1 MLGELRLD
9 TMKIHIYDSFLEG
22 HFYDRLVQQGH
33 IQTFKKQVVAL
44 LDSINYWQNR
54 GIPRIDVDLEFI
66 METWVPQQSGPLGD
80 CAVWSCLLLE
90 YAISGVRVPAFGS
103 QAFANYNALP
113 LYAHL
118 VSYVLFGNQI
128 PPIDLGHGEK
138 PWSSITH
145 GLRFPVNGLRFPY
158 AANVIDKTRQDTIEY
173 VRVASKLQLSFK
185 LFNIA
190 SNLCSHV
197 TDDY

>member
-9 TMKIHIYDSFLEG
+9 TMNIHIYDSFLQG

-33 IQTFKKQVVAL
+33 IQNFKKQVVAL

-80 CAVWSCLLLE
+80 CAVWYCLLL
-90 YAISGVRVPAFGS
+90 RAFGS

-128 PPIDLGHGEK
+128 PPIILGHGEK

-145 GLRFPVNGLRFPY
+145 GLRFPLDGLRFLY
-158 AANVIDKTRQDTIEY
+158 AENVVDKTRQDTID
-173 VRVASKLQLSFK
+173 
-185 LFNIA
+185 
-190 SNLCSHV
+190 HV

>member
-90 YAISGVRVPAFGS
+90 YAISGVRVPVQGTITQLGGFVNVWVVFIG
-103 QAFANYNALP
+103 LP
-113 LYAHL
+113 
-118 VSYVLFGNQI
+118 VQ
-128 PPIDLGHGEK
+128 
-138 PWSSITH
+138 
-145 GLRFPVNGLRFPY
+145 
-158 AANVIDKTRQDTIEY
+158 VIIRRIM
-173 VRVASKLQLSFK
+173 
-185 LFNIA
+185 
-190 SNLCSHV
+190 
-197 TDDY
+197 

>member
-9 TMKIHIYDSFLEG
+9 TMKIHIYDSFLQG
-22 HFYDRLVQQGH
+22 NFYDRLVQGQ

-90 YAISGVRVPAFGS
+90 YAISGVRVPVQGDED
-103 QAFANYNALP
+103 YTP
-113 LYAHL
+113 T
-118 VSYVLFGNQI
+118 
-128 PPIDLGHGEK
+128 D
-138 PWSSITH
+138 
-145 GLRFPVNGLRFPY
+145 Y
-158 AANVIDKTRQDTIEY
+158 AARKFRERMGRIY
-173 VRVASKLQLSFK
+173 GASRS
-185 LFNIA
+185 
-190 SNLCSHV
+190 S
-197 TDDY
+197 YY